1 MIRTLSN
8 QMPGL
13 LSSRLAPLRC
23 PSNVSQASAPI
34 APAAGRGMNPP
45 GGSSQISF
53 GDYGI
58 SKPAPT
64 PPQPA
69 VAAPEP
75 PRYQVNAA
83 SYYQQGPA
91 VTQAPVVD
99 AAAAPLPSIVAGA
112 RPLYQAS
119 AAPFGTDHAEKDVPA
134 KGPKGGVAVRPSQV
148 CIGKCLFMFGN
159 SCF

>member
-1 MIRTLSN
+1 
-8 QMPGL
+8 
-13 LSSRLAPLRC
+13 
-23 PSNVSQASAPI
+23 
-34 APAAGRGMNPP
+34 MNPP

-58 SKPAPT
+58 SKPAS

-75 PRYQVNAA
+75 SRFQVNAA

-91 VTQAPVVD
+91 VAQSPVIDVV
-99 AAAAPLPSIVAGA
+99 AAPLPSILAGA

-134 KGPKGGVAVRPSQV
+134 KVSKGGVAVRPSQV
-148 CIGKCLFMFGN
+148 WTDEYKTWFG
-159 SCF
+159 CV